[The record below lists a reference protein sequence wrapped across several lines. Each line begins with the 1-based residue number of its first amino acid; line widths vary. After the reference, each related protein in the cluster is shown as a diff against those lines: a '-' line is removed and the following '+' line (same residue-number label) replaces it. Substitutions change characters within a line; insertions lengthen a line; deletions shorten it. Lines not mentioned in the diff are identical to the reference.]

1 MSNDG
6 RQWSPEE
13 IKNVLVANAFEN
25 VIQNIPA
32 DSNTPNL
39 LLSTGFV
46 P

>member
-13 IKNVLVANAFEN
+13 IKNELVDLAYED

-32 DSNTPNL
+32 GTNTPNL
-39 LLSTGFV
+39 LLSTGLV